1 MLKSMTGYGKASG
14 EVNQRK
20 IVVEIKSLNSKQV
33 DINAKLNLRYRQKEL
48 EIRNELISRLNRGKI
63 EIQVYPEQY
72 EEENMAT
79 INTAVFKNYY
89 KQLENISRDL
99 NLQVSDQIISTITRM
114 PEVLKI
120 EREELPEEEW
130 LGLKNILI
138 EAIQNLVTFREQE
151 GSCLEKDMRER
162 IKIIRDKLHAIK
174 PFEKD
179 RIANVQNRIKN
190 NLSEFLGSENID
202 KERFEQELIYYL
214 EKMDITEEKVRLA
227 NHLDYF
233 DDTVNGTETT
243 SGKKLNF
250 ISQEIGREIN
260 TIGSKAADSN
270 IQKLV
275 VEMKDELEKIKEQLM
290 NVL

>member
-14 EVNQRK
+14 GVNQRK

-33 DINAKLNLRYRQKEL
+33 DINAKLNHRYREKEL
-48 EIRNELISRLNRGKI
+48 EIRNELISKLHRGKI

-72 EEENMAT
+72 EEENIAT
-79 INTAVFKNYY
+79 INSTVFKNYY
-89 KQLENISRDL
+89 RQLESITRDL
-99 NLQVSDQIISTITRM
+99 NMQISEQIINTITRM

-120 EREELPEEEW
+120 DREELPEEEW
-130 LGLKNILI
+130 IGLKKILN
-138 EAIQNLVTFREQE
+138 EAIENLLLFREQE
-151 GSCLEKDMRER
+151 GNSLEKDMRDR
-162 IKIIRDKLHAIK
+162 IKQIRNKLEEIQ
-174 PFEKD
+174 PFEKE
-179 RIANVQNRIKN
+179 RVNNIRNRIKN
-190 NLSEFLGSENID
+190 NLSELLGAEKVD

-233 DDTVNGTETT
+233 DETIDATENTL
-243 SGKKLNF
+243 GKKLSF

-260 TIGSKAADSN
+260 TIGSKAADAN